1 VPQIFHH
8 QINDTTQLAVWHIT
22 EPESFFA
29 SAAQGIRNISHPHKR
44 LQHLCGRYLLQ
55 HLVPHFPLHQ
65 IVAEHNNKPFLP
77 NHPYHFSISHC
88 DDYVTA
94 LVSTTFRVGIDV
106 ETVSKKVAAIRHKFL
121 SEIEERMLANETT
134 EQTELQKL
142 TIAWSAKEAMFKWLG
157 ESGVDFKEHLV
168 LNTLKGNASN
178 GQILATLNR
187 SNVQYV
193 TLQYNILDSVVL
205 TWLAN

>member
-1 VPQIFHH
+1 
-8 QINDTTQLAVWHIT
+8 
-22 EPESFFA
+22 
-29 SAAQGIRNISHPHKR
+29 
-44 LQHLCGRYLLQ
+44 
-55 HLVPHFPLHQ
+55 
-65 IVAEHNNKPFLP
+65 
-77 NHPYHFSISHC
+77 
-88 DDYVTA
+88 
-94 LVSTTFRVGIDV
+94 
-106 ETVSKKVAAIRHKFL
+106 
-121 SEIEERMLANETT
+121 LANETT

-142 TIAWSAKEAMFKWLG
+142 TIAWSAKEAIFKWLG